1 MTHDTD
7 YRDAGKASDVDSTA
21 SPDHG
26 FTAVSVNSGV
36 VRMPMA
42 QRTALGS
49 CTYMPFYTGY
59 ITPGIV

>member
-1 MTHDTD
+1 MAHDTD
-7 YRDAGKASDVDSTA
+7 YRDTGKASDVDSAA

-26 FTAVSVNSGV
+26 FTAVSVHSGV

-42 QRTALGS
+42 QHTALGS
-49 CTYMPFYTGY
+49 CTYMPFYTCY